1 MRVAEKNKFSVLY
14 SLEASSTLPALFY
27 AINLIGSTG
36 NDILNLTFGVQ
47 GKEKIDLIF
56 DIKALT

>member
-1 MRVAEKNKFSVLY
+1 MRVAETKKFSVLY
-14 SLEASSTLPALFY
+14 SLEVGSTLPALFY

-36 NDILNLTFGVQ
+36 NDNLNLTFRVQ

-56 DIKALT
+56 DIKAVT